1 MTFLIK
7 TLECVLF
14 LSYLFLISC
23 DSSVRRSRDTKIPR
37 YHRGETFSISTGGSP
52 YLSEEFQF
60 RTTANKDSRSNP
72 RNLYPYNRLHFAVAY
87 QGSFCCCGSAHFG
100 TRIRLTYERNSDMTF
115 IFQLRPHTYLCAIS
129 TLRSSF
135 C

>member
-1 MTFLIK
+1 VFCFSRICFLFPA
-7 TLECVLF
+7 TPRCVVL
-14 LSYLFLISC
+14 
-23 DSSVRRSRDTKIPR
+23 VIPR
-37 YHRGETFSISTGGSP
+37 YQDTTVAKHSVSRRGGSP

-72 RNLYPYNRLHFAVAY
+72 RNLYPYNRLHFAAY
-87 QGSFCCCGSAHFG
+87 QRSFCCCGSAHFG